1 MIKLTESV
9 INVTVELRCLCVVFH
24 ILKRIGRMVRKLAM
38 AMVVS
43 GALGSSYANA
53 LGLGEIKLNSAL
65 NQPLDAQ
72 VKLLNV
78 GDLSENEILPNLA
91 SHDDFARAGV
101 ERVFFL
107 TGIKFDVELDGKGG
121 ATLHLTTDRIVREPF
136 LNFLIE
142 LHWPSGRLLREYT
155 ALLDPPLFS
164 ETAAAPVQQSASG
177 TPMPVQSTP
186 TPVTQQ
192 PTYGTSSASQ
202 SGSQSVS
209 VSTTNGEKGGTV
221 RVKKNDTL
229 WGIAKENRPD
239 QSVTVRQTMV
249 AIQQNNPQAFI
260 NNNINLLKSGQILRI
275 PEVGEIRRISSREA
289 YSETQRQMAEWQG
302 KKTIDATQSY
312 SASKDEVS
320 TADQAGLVKLVAT
333 QDELDNEIE
342 AGSGTGDN
350 FDGAAAAGD
359 GSGTGSSAVEDVDA
373 LQKQLD
379 DLQRLMTLKQEQLAL
394 LQATQAE
401 EEAQA
406 QAESELVSAAEEV
419 AKAEELVAESE
430 TPEGAVNTTGE
441 ALDESVVP
449 VAEGMTA
456 GAETQDVAAE
466 LSENSSTTEVVK
478 PEEKAPVT
486 PAPEQQRP
494 QEGVM
499 DILLNNPLYIGV
511 LLVVILGGLILLGA
525 ISRRRKEEQD
535 YPEESQQTIDNVN
548 DAIDIPDNLEEQV
561 DQVETENTVNLADS
575 EPLVG
580 AAGEADSKADEVR
593 KLLDE
598 SDIFIAYGRY
608 ERAIEILQPAVN
620 DNPQN
625 TALHLKLAEVYLLN
639 KDEARFTQ
647 QETDLHAIGD
657 AEAISSLEALKEKYA
672 DLLAVASQP
681 EQVEELDFDIEQNDS
696 PADEPETLTSAEA
709 IEEEDFLSFD
719 LDEDEVADK
728 TADAELSDLEFDLP
742 SDQVEIPEE
751 PVATEP
757 EAHDN
762 LVDFESESVDD
773 AFNIDIEEDSVA
785 SDSELE
791 FSLDDE
797 LADAKDSEATGADD
811 LDFLV
816 DTDESA
822 TKLELAKAYIDM
834 ADTEAAQEILNEVVS
849 EGSEAQQQEAKKLL
863 ENLE

>member
-1 MIKLTESV
+1 
-9 INVTVELRCLCVVFH
+9 
-24 ILKRIGRMVRKLAM
+24 MVRKLAM

-91 SHDDFARAGV
+91 SHDDFSRAGV

-121 ATLHLTTDRIVREPF
+121 ATLHLTTDRIVREPY

-164 ETAAAPVQQSASG
+164 ETAAAPVQQPASG
-177 TPMPVQSTP
+177 TPTPIQSTP
-186 TPVTQQ
+186 APVVQQ
-192 PTYGTSSASQ
+192 PTYGTSGASQ
-202 SGSQSVS
+202 SSSQSAPVS
-209 VSTTNGEKGGTV
+209 ATNGEKGGTV

-302 KKTIDATQSY
+302 KKTIDATQRY
-312 SASKDEVS
+312 NASKDEVS
-320 TADQAGLVKLVAT
+320 TADQTGLVKLVAT
-333 QDELDNEIE
+333 QDELDSEIA
-342 AGSGTGDN
+342 AGSGSGDSLE
-350 FDGAAAAGD
+350 ATAAAGD
-359 GSGTGSSAVEDVDA
+359 GADTGASTVEDVDA

-394 LQATQAE
+394 LQATQVE

-406 QAESELVSAAEEV
+406 QAESELASAAEEV
-419 AKAEELVAESE
+419 AKAEGLVAESE
-430 TPEGAVNTTGE
+430 TPEGMVNTIGE
-441 ALDESVVP
+441 ALDEPAVQATDSLNSAEEAVASA
-449 VAEGMTA
+449 AEGVTG
-456 GAETQDVAAE
+456 GAEPQDVAAE
-466 LSENSSTTEVVK
+466 LTEKSSAVGTEEN
-478 PEEKAPVT
+478 APVT

-494 QEGVM
+494 QQGVV

-535 YPEESQQTIDNVN
+535 YPEESQEINDNVN
-548 DAIDIPDNLEEQV
+548 DEINIPDNLEEQV
-561 DQVETENTVNLADS
+561 DQVETENTANLSDS
-575 EPLVG
+575 EPLIS
-580 AAGEADSKADEVR
+580 AAGEADSNADEVR

-647 QETDLHAIGD
+647 QEADLQAIGD

-672 DLLAVASQP
+672 DLFAVASQP
-681 EQVEELDFDIEQNDS
+681 EQVEELDFDVEQNDS
-696 PADEPETLTSAEA
+696 PAGEFDTLTAAEA
-709 IEEEDFLSFD
+709 TEEEDFLSFD
-719 LDEDEVADK
+719 LDEDEVTDKKAD
-728 TADAELSDLEFDLP
+728 TELSDLEFDLP

-751 PVATEP
+751 PVAIEP
-757 EAHDN
+757 ESHDN
-762 LVDFESESVDD
+762 LVDFESESADD
-773 AFNIDIEEDSVA
+773 TFNIEEDSVA
-785 SDSELE
+785 GDSELE

-797 LADAKDSEATGADD
+797 VADTKDADSTGADD

-834 ADTEAAQEILNEVVS
+834 ADTEAAQEILNEVLS

>member
-1 MIKLTESV
+1 
-9 INVTVELRCLCVVFH
+9 
-24 ILKRIGRMVRKLAM
+24 MVRKLAM

-186 TPVTQQ
+186 APVVQQ

-202 SGSQSVS
+202 SSSQSAPVS
-209 VSTTNGEKGGTV
+209 ATNEEKGGTV

-249 AIQQNNPQAFI
+249 AIQQNNPRAFI
-260 NNNINLLKSGQILRI
+260 NNNINLLKSGQVLRI
-275 PEVGEIRRISSREA
+275 PDVGEIRRISSREA

-312 SASKDEVS
+312 KASKDEVS

-333 QDELDNEIE
+333 EDELDNEIE
-342 AGSGTGDN
+342 AGSGSGDSLG
-350 FDGAAAAGD
+350 GAAATGD
-359 GSGTGSSAVEDVDA
+359 GSGTGSSTVEDVDA

-406 QAESELVSAAEEV
+406 QAESELVSVAEEV
-419 AKAEELVAESE
+419 AKAEGLVAGSE

-441 ALDESVVP
+441 ALDESAVQATDNLESAEEAVAP
-449 VAEGMTA
+449 VAEGMT
-456 GAETQDVAAE
+456 AETQDVAAE
-466 LSENSSTTEVVK
+466 LSEKSSTTEVVK
-478 PEEKAPVT
+478 SEEKAPVT

-535 YPEESQQTIDNVN
+535 YPAEPQQAINNVN
-548 DAIDIPDNLEEQV
+548 DEIDTPDNLEEQA
-561 DQVETENTVNLADS
+561 DQVKTENTVNLADS
-575 EPLVG
+575 EPLVS
-580 AAGEADSKADEVR
+580 AAGETDSNADEVR

-647 QETDLHAIGD
+647 QEADLQAIGD
-657 AEAISSLEALKEKYA
+657 AEAISSLAALKEKHA

-681 EQVEELDFDIEQNDS
+681 EQVEELDFDVEQNDS
-696 PADEPETLTSAEA
+696 PADETETLTSTSAEVT
-709 IEEEDFLSFD
+709 EEEDFLSFD

-751 PVATEP
+751 SVATEP
-757 EAHDN
+757 ETHDN

-773 AFNIDIEEDSVA
+773 ALNIDVEEESVA

-797 LADAKDSEATGADD
+797 VADAKDSEATGADD